1 MRHST
6 DTRRLII
13 EDMQRLMI
21 RDGLRAVRVNEVASH
36 LSISK
41 RTLYELFPDKVSL
54 IEQSLTALFG
64 GWSESVARRVDGM
77 KSPYE
82 ALVWLVGEYVRQL
95 NVLGVRML
103 RELHSAG
110 DSYTAYVSWLEGWRR
125 QFSDR
130 LCAGV
135 AEGSCIAEMDTC
147 AVTRGLMMSLFT
159 SRVYG
164 VPRSEQYAFGCTILR
179 GVSTP
184 GGVLQLERLKESM
197 D

>member
-21 RDGLRAVRVNEVASH
+21 RDGLRAVRVNELASN

-64 GWSESVARRVDGM
+64 GWEEAVRTRLGELATA
-77 KSPYE
+77 YE
-82 ALVWLVGEYVRQL
+82 RLVWLVGEFVRQL
-95 NVLGVRML
+95 NVMGVRML
-103 RELHSAG
+103 RELQGTG
-110 DSYTAYVSWLEGWRR
+110 DSHAAYVLWMEEWRR
-125 QFSDR
+125 EFSDQ

-135 AEGSCIAEMDTC
+135 AEGDCIVEMDTG
-147 AVTRGLMMSLFT
+147 AVTRGLLMSLFT
-159 SRVYG
+159 ARLHGVSRG
-164 VPRSEQYAFGCTILR
+164 EQYAFGCTILR
-179 GVSTP
+179 GISTP
-184 GGVLQLERLKESM
+184 EGAARLEQLREPM